1 MAKIELKKPIVQEIS
16 GYLND
21 ATAAVLVDYRG
32 LTVAQDTALRKEL
45 REAGITYK
53 VYKNTMINFAVRDTQ
68 FAELSQKLDGPTAIA
83 ITSGDS
89 TAPARILAKFA
100 KTADKLELKAGV
112 VEGTYFD
119 EKGIMAIADV
129 PSRDILLGRL
139 FGSMKSPITNLARVL
154 NQIAEAG
161 GGAAAAAAA
170 PAAEEAPA
178 EEAAAAAPE
187 AEAAPAEEAP
197 APAAE

>member
-1 MAKIELKKPIVQEIS
+1 MAKVELKAPVVQEIS
-16 GYLND
+16 GYLNG

-53 VYKNTMINFAVRDTQ
+53 VYKNTMINFAVKDTV
-68 FAELSQKLDGPTAIA
+68 FADLSQKLDGPTAIA
-83 ITSGDS
+83 ITSGDA

-100 KTADKLELKAGV
+100 KTADKLQLKAGV

-119 EKGIMAIADV
+119 ENGIVAIASI
-129 PSRDILLGRL
+129 PSRDELLGRL
-139 FGSMKSPITNLARVL
+139 FGSMKSPITNMARVL

-161 GGAAAAAAA
+161 GASACTPAASEEA
-170 PAAEEAPA
+170 PAEAVAEEAPA
-178 EEAAAAAPE
+178 
-187 AEAAPAEEAP
+187 AE
-197 APAAE
+197 

>member
-1 MAKIELKKPIVQEIS
+1 MAKVELKAPVVQEIS
-16 GYLND
+16 GYLNG

-53 VYKNTMINFAVRDTQ
+53 VYKNTMINFAVKDTV
-68 FAELSQKLDGPTAIA
+68 FADLSQKLDGPTAIA
-83 ITSGDS
+83 ITTGDA

-100 KTADKLELKAGV
+100 KTAEKLQLKAGV

-119 EKGIMAIADV
+119 ENGIVAIASI
-129 PSRDILLGRL
+129 PSKDELLGRL
-139 FGSMKSPITNLARVL
+139 LGSMKSPITNMARVL

-161 GGAAAAAAA
+161 GASACTSAAS
-170 PAAEEAPA
+170 EEAPA
-178 EEAAAAAPE
+178 E
-187 AEAAPAEEAP
+187 APAEEAP
-197 APAAE
+197 AAE